1 MTKKMENVLR
11 KSLNE
16 VDRIR
21 KRQWA
26 YLALCFCCLW
36 LFVWS
41 MMVTAHNIGDTHL
54 VAEVLIGAII
64 SILANFFVFLCLS
77 LFINRMTN
85 KILKE
90 IDLSTKKKRPAATPA
105 GF

>member
-1 MTKKMENVLR
+1 MTEEMDNILR
-11 KSLNE
+11 RSLDE
-16 VDRIR
+16 VDRTR

-26 YLALCFCCLW
+26 YLIVSVCCLL

-64 SILANFFVFLCLS
+64 SILTNILVVLGLS
-77 LFINRMTN
+77 LFINRMTT
-85 KILKE
+85 KILKA
-90 IDLSTKKKRPAATPA
+90 IDLSFKQ
-105 GF
+105 

>member
-1 MTKKMENVLR
+1 MTEELDNILR

-26 YLALCFCCLW
+26 YLAVCFCCLW

-64 SILANFFVFLCLS
+64 SILTNILVVLGLS

-85 KILKE
+85 KILKAIE
-90 IDLSTKKKRPAATPA
+90 LSSRQ
-105 GF
+105 

>member
-1 MTKKMENVLR
+1 MTEEMDNILR
-11 KSLNE
+11 ESLDE

-64 SILANFFVFLCLS
+64 SILTNILVVLGLS

-85 KILKE
+85 KILKAIE
-90 IDLSTKKKRPAATPA
+90 LSSKQ
-105 GF
+105 

>member
-1 MTKKMENVLR
+1 MTEEMDNILR

-26 YLALCFCCLW
+26 YLAVCFCCLW

-64 SILANFFVFLCLS
+64 SILTNILVVLGLS

-85 KILKE
+85 KILKAIE
-90 IDLSTKKKRPAATPA
+90 LSSRQ
-105 GF
+105 

>member
-1 MTKKMENVLR
+1 MTQELDNVLR
-11 KSLNE
+11 KSLDE

-41 MMVTAHNIGDTHL
+41 IMVTSHNIGDSHL

-64 SILANFFVFLCLS
+64 SVLTNILVVLGLS

-85 KILKE
+85 KILKAIE
-90 IDLSTKKKRPAATPA
+90 LSSKP
-105 GF
+105 